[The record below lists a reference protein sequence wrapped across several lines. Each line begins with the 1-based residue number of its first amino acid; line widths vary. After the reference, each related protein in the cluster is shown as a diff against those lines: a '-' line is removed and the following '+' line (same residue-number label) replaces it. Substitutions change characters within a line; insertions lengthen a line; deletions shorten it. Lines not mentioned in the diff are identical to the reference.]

1 MPFLMVREDITRME
15 TDAIVSSASPD
26 LSGGGGADAAIRHAA
41 GEGLLAECSRIGS
54 CAVGEAKLTGGYQ
67 LQSRYVIHTVCPVWT
82 DEKAAAALRSCYR
95 AALSLAKAQGCESIA
110 FPLLGAGACGCP
122 TKTAMAI
129 AMDEI
134 ARFLEDAEMLVYL
147 VVFDQEAH
155 CRGRERFPDLCA
167 YIRDHEVVKTQ
178 QLFARGVPLA
188 SRDIPVIAEA
198 AAAAP
203 AMVKKSKKPSGMLRK
218 TYHAE
223 TAECDPDLLQKLHA
237 KDESFS
243 EMLLRLIDERGMTDA
258 QVYKKANIDRRL
270 FSKIRSDAG
279 YQPKKQTVLAFAI
292 ALELELPET
301 EKLLRRAGF
310 VLSDSLQFDLIVKYF
325 IERHRF
331 NIFEINEALF
341 AFDQVLIGSTGA

>member
-1 MPFLMVREDITRME
+1 MPFLMVRNDITRME

-41 GEGLLAECSRIGS
+41 GEGILEECRRIGS
-54 CAVGEAKLTGGYQ
+54 CAVGEAKLTAGYQ

-82 DEKAAAALRSCYR
+82 EDGAAASLRSCYR
-95 AALSLAKAQGCESIA
+95 SSLSLAKARGCESVA

-122 TKTAMAI
+122 TETAMAI
-129 AMDEI
+129 AMNEI
-134 ARFLEDAEMLVYL
+134 ARFLESAEMLVYL
-147 VVFDQEAH
+147 VVFDREASL
-155 CRGRERFPDLCA
+155 RGRERFPELCE
-167 YIRDHEVVKTQ
+167 YIRDHEAVETQ
-178 QLFARGVPLA
+178 QLYSRGAPLA
-188 SRDIPVIAEA
+188 PRSAVMEAEVS
-198 AAAAP
+198 AAAP
-203 AMVKKSKKPSGMLRK
+203 AVVKKPMGMLKK
-218 TYHAE
+218 TFHAE
-223 TAECDPDLLQKLHA
+223 RAECAPSLLEKLRT

-243 EMLLRLIDERGMTDA
+243 EMLLRLIDESGMTDA

-301 EKLLRRAGF
+301 EQLLRRAGF
-310 VLSDSLQFDLIVKYF
+310 VLSDSLPFDLIVKYF
-325 IERHRF
+325 IERHCF

-341 AFDQVLIGSTGA
+341 AFDQVLIGSANC